1 MNLILKNELC
11 VTTKK
16 ELPGHHT
23 SIPLCIERRFVRTP
37 EVNKLYLL
45 LSVFSLL
52 LLPLFSIAQ
61 LTTLSVGGT
70 NRSLFVYAPSG
81 LQQNRPLVISMHG
94 LNQDINYQKGQ
105 AKWELVAD
113 TAKFVVVYPAG
124 INNSWDI
131 NGNRDTDFILAIIES
146 MVTRYGID
154 RSRVYV
160 SGFSMG
166 GMMTYHTA
174 NKIADKVAAIGPV
187 SGYLFS
193 NNVASSRPMPIIH
206 VHGTADDVVYYQPN
220 GNQQGVVA
228 MLQKWRNWNQ
238 CPSTGTRTTPYPVNK
253 PNSKSVMEYWGPC
266 NNSAVSLISLDG
278 KGHWHSNDDAGVHTT
293 IELWR
298 FFRKFSLNTG
308 PSITLTTPVSNA
320 TFTAPATINLVAVAT
335 TPNGTVSNVRFYNG
349 NTLLN
354 TDNTA
359 PYTYNWTDVTAGT
372 YTIRAVLTDSQGK
385 TAEASAT
392 VKVNKSQ
399 GPYNGAFHSI
409 PGSIQ
414 LEHFD
419 EGGNGFAYMDSSPG
433 SETGVSFRNDED
445 VDIENCTDVGGGYNI
460 GYGTAGEWLEYS
472 VDVQTPGTYDVDLR
486 VACNGG
492 GRTVSIAMD
501 GVTIAN
507 SIAIPNTTGWQN
519 WQTVKVKGINLTT
532 GNKVMRVTI
541 GDTDFVNLN
550 YVTFTLSKELKQE
563 SFKGVPH
570 LIPGRI
576 EAEEYDLGGEGLAY
590 HESNTNGNEGKAT
603 LRDDEVDIETTQ
615 DSDGGYN
622 IGYILKGEWL
632 EYTVDISST
641 GSYVL
646 QLRVAA
652 DGEGKQMHIEID
664 GYDVTGPI
672 NIPNT
677 GGWQSWETISVND
690 LNLKEGEQVMRLV
703 FDSDYINLNYVEFM
717 DIITGYSTKQI
728 KGEDIKVFPNPF
740 YNDGLQISLKG
751 DFIYRLSHTNG
762 LEIESGEGRDL
773 LKIDSDLKPGIYL
786 LSVQNSCGVVVN
798 KIVKQ

>member
-1 MNLILKNELC
+1 MNKFLKNVICITSNSELMRPSFI
-11 VTTKK
+11 V
-16 ELPGHHT
+16 
-23 SIPLCIERRFVRTP
+23 ERRWGRSSGGS
-37 EVNKLYLL
+37 KLNLL
-45 LSVFSLL
+45 LSIFYLL
-52 LLPLFSIAQ
+52 LLPLISSAQ
-61 LTTLSVGGT
+61 LTTLNVGGT

-131 NGNRDTDFILAIIES
+131 NGTRDTDFILAIIES

-154 RSRVYV
+154 RNRVYV

-193 NNVASSRPMPIIH
+193 NVVASSRSMPIIH

-238 CPSTGTRTTPYPVNK
+238 CPSSGTRTTPYPVNK

-278 KGHWHSNDDAGVHTT
+278 KGHWHSNDNAGVHTT
-293 IELWR
+293 IELWN
-298 FFRKFSLNTG
+298 FLKKFSLNAG
-308 PSITLTTPVSNA
+308 PSITLTAPASNA
-320 TFTAPATINLVAVAT
+320 TFVAPATINLIAAAT
-335 TPNGTVSNVRFYNG
+335 SPNGTLSNVRFYNG
-349 NTLLN
+349 TTLLN

-359 PYTYNWTDVTAGT
+359 PYTFSWTNVAAGT

-385 TAEASAT
+385 TAEASTT
-392 VKVNKSQ
+392 VKVNKPQ
-399 GPYNGAFHSI
+399 GPYDGAFHSI
-409 PGSIQ
+409 PGTIQ
-414 LEHFD
+414 LEHYD
-419 EGGNGFAYMDSSPG
+419 VGGNGFAYMDSSPA

-445 VDIENCTDVGGGYNI
+445 VDLENCTDVGAGYNV
-460 GYGTAGEWLEYS
+460 GWTAAGEWLEYT
-472 VDVQTPGTYDVDLR
+472 VDVKTAGTYDLAIR
-486 VACNGG
+486 AACNGE
-492 GRTVSIAMD
+492 GRTVSVTMD
-501 GVTIAN
+501 GVNIAN
-507 SIAIPNTTGWQN
+507 NVAIPNTTGWQN
-519 WQTVKVKGINLTT
+519 WQTVTVKGINLTA
-532 GNKVMRVTI
+532 GQKIMRVTI
-541 GDTDFVNLN
+541 GATDFVNLN
-550 YVTFTLSKELKQE
+550 YFTFTLTNELKQE
-563 SFKGVPH
+563 PFKGKAH

-576 EAEEYDLGGEGLAY
+576 EAEEYDHGGEGLAY
-590 HESNTNGNEGKAT
+590 HESNTNGNEGKAS
-603 LRDDEVDIETTQ
+603 LRNDEVDIETTQ

-632 EYTVDISST
+632 EYTVDIGSA

-652 DGEGKQMHIEID
+652 DGDGKQMHIEID
-664 GYDVTGPI
+664 GSDVTGPI

-677 GGWQSWETISVND
+677 GGWQSWETIAIND
-690 LNLKEGEQVMRLV
+690 ISLKEGEHVMRLV
-703 FDSDYINLNYVEFM
+703 FDSDYLNLNYVEFK
-717 DIITGYSTKQI
+717 DVITGNFSRQL

-740 YNDGLQISLKG
+740 YNEGLQISLRG
-751 DFIYRLSHTNG
+751 DFTYTLSHVNG
-762 LEIESGEGRDL
+762 LKIESGEGKDSL
-773 LKIDSDLKPGIYL
+773 TIASDLKPGIYL
-786 LSVQNSCGVVVN
+786 LSVQNTNGVIVS
-798 KIVKQ
+798 KIIKQ

>member
-1 MNLILKNELC
+1 MKNILNITSNIELMRS
-11 VTTKK
+11 TFMAPDTKRRIVR
-16 ELPGHHT
+16 
-23 SIPLCIERRFVRTP
+23 IPEIDKV
-37 EVNKLYLL
+37 YLL
-45 LSVFSLL
+45 LSMFYLL
-52 LLPLFSIAQ
+52 LCSLISNAQ
-61 LTTLSVGGT
+61 MTTLNVGGT

-131 NGNRDTDFILAIIES
+131 NGTRDTDFILAIIES
-146 MVTRYGID
+146 MITRYGID
-154 RSRVYV
+154 RNRVYV

-193 NNVASSRPMPIIH
+193 NVVASSRPMPIIH

-228 MLQKWRNWNQ
+228 MLQKWRSWNQ
-238 CPSTGTRTTPYPVNK
+238 CPSIGTRTTPYPVNK

-293 IELWR
+293 IELWN
-298 FFRKFSLNTG
+298 FLRKFSLNTG
-308 PSITLTTPVSNA
+308 PSISLTALANNA
-320 TFTAPATINLVAVAT
+320 VFTAPATINLVAAAS
-335 TPNGTVSNVRFYNG
+335 TPNGTISSVRFYNG
-349 NTLLN
+349 TTLLN

-359 PYTYNWTDVTAGT
+359 PYTFSWTNVAAGT
-372 YTIRAVLTDSQGK
+372 YTIRAVLTDGQGK
-385 TAEASAT
+385 TVEASTT
-392 VKVNKSQ
+392 VKVYKTQ
-399 GPYNGAFHSI
+399 GPYNNALHSI
-409 PGSIQ
+409 PGIIQ

-433 SETGVSFRNDED
+433 SETGVAFRNDED
-445 VDIENCTDVGGGYNI
+445 VDLENCTDVGGGYNI
-460 GYGTAGEWLEYS
+460 GWSTSGEWLEYS
-472 VDVQTPGTYDVDLR
+472 VDVQKPGTYDLDLR
-486 VACNGG
+486 VACNGE
-492 GRTVSIAMD
+492 GRAVSIAMD

-507 SIAIPNTTGWQN
+507 NVAIPNTAGWQN
-519 WQTVKVKGINLTT
+519 WQTVKIKDINLTT

-541 GDTDFVNLN
+541 GATDFVNMN
-550 YVTFTLSKELKQE
+550 YVTFTLSKELNQDP
-563 SFKGVPH
+563 FKGVAH

-590 HESNTNGNEGKAT
+590 HESNNNGNEGNAT
-603 LRDDEVDIETTQ
+603 LRNDEVDIETTQ

-632 EYTVDISST
+632 EYTVDVNST
-641 GSYVL
+641 GSYAL
-646 QLRVAA
+646 QLRLAA
-652 DGEGKQMHIEID
+652 DGDGKQMHIEID
-664 GYDVTGPI
+664 DSDVTGPI
-672 NIPNT
+672 DIPNT
-677 GGWQSWETISVND
+677 GGWQSWETISIND
-690 LNLKEGEQVMRLV
+690 LNLKKGEHVMRLV
-703 FDSDYINLNYVEFM
+703 FDSDYFNLNYIEFT
-717 DIITGYSTKQI
+717 DIITGNYSRRI
-728 KGEDIKVFPNPF
+728 KDNDVKIFPNPF
-740 YNDGLQISLKG
+740 SHEGFQINLKG
-751 DFIYRLSHTNG
+751 DFTYQLSHTNG
-762 LEIESGEGRDL
+762 LVVESGVGKDQ
-773 LKIDSDLKPGIYL
+773 LKVASDLKPGIYL
-786 LSVQNSCGVVVN
+786 LSVQNVHGVVVS